1 MDFAKFNIK
10 IPSGATGSVKTICP
24 ACTPHSRKPA
34 NRNSKDLS
42 VNVAEGIWK
51 CHNCGWTGTA
61 KVKNEKVYVR
71 PTEISLPLSGK
82 TIAWFEGRGIK
93 AHTLKYFG
101 ITEKMEYMPQVSK
114 EMNCIIFPYKQNSS
128 WVNAKYRDGAKHF
141 KMVKDA
147 QLIIFNIDAITGKN
161 RALITEGEIDAMSV
175 HEVGFNEVC
184 SVPNGASKGN
194 AHLEYI
200 DNCWHSF
207 SDCEKIYIATD
218 SDEAGQMLKN
228 ELVRRLGRDRC
239 YQVSYPLGCKDF
251 NEVLVKFGGDMV
263 WKCINDSEP
272 FPVEGILT
280 LSDFEKEFDEVYQ
293 YGFKSG
299 LKIGFNEFDQHVNF
313 SGGQVSIWTGV
324 PNSGKSAFID
334 QVIIRLAEY
343 HRCKIGVCSFENLPV
358 IRHAANL
365 SQCYTGKPF
374 YGANKMD
381 MPNFN
386 DAKDFLKSYFFW
398 FKVSDEDCT
407 IEGILERMAMLVKTH
422 GINFGVIDPY
432 NYVESTR
439 AAGQTETEFISEFLS
454 KVCNFAKYHDI
465 HILIVAHPTK
475 IKKIQGSQNY
485 EIPTLY
491 DISGSAHWFN
501 KADLGFVVYREN
513 SSDIVSVYIQKVRFF
528 SNGKK
533 GKCDF
538 TYDVHT
544 GRYTPHGE
552 VEIVKQSKPP
562 DNPFRG
568 IKSSYPTSI
577 QDSKI
582 DLPF

>member
-1 MDFAKFNIK
+1 MDFSKFNIK

-42 VNVAEGIWK
+42 VNVIEGVWK

-61 KVKNEKVYVR
+61 KVRNEKVYVK
-71 PTEISLPLSGK
+71 PTEISLPLSSK
-82 TIAWFEGRGIK
+82 AISWFDGRGIK
-93 AHTLKYFG
+93 PHTLKYFG

-114 EMNCIIFPYKQNSS
+114 EMNCIIFPYRQNQT
-128 WVNAKYRDGAKHF
+128 WVNAKYRDAAKHF
-141 KMVKDA
+141 KLVKDA
-147 QLIIFNIDAITGKN
+147 QLIMFNIDAITGQK

-175 HEVGFNEVC
+175 HEVGFKEVC

-207 SDCEKIYIATD
+207 SDCEVIYIATD
-218 SDEAGQMLKN
+218 NDEAGQMLKN

-239 YQVSYPLGCKDF
+239 HQIEYPEGCKDF
-251 NEVLVKFGGDMV
+251 NEVLVKHGTDIV
-263 WKCINDSEP
+263 WSCINNAIP

-280 LSDFEKEFDEVYQ
+280 LGDFEKEFDDVYE

-299 LKIGFNEFDQHVNF
+299 LTVGFKDLDQHINF
-313 SGGQVSIWTGV
+313 SGGQVSIVSGV

-334 QVIIRLAEY
+334 QLLIRFAEY
-343 HRCKIGVCSFENLPV
+343 HKCKIGVCSFENLPV
-358 IRHAANL
+358 TRHAANL

-381 MPNFN
+381 RPNFN
-386 DAKDFLKSYFFW
+386 DAKDFLKTYFFW

-439 AAGQTETEFISEFLS
+439 GAGQTETEFISEFLT

-465 HILIVAHPTK
+465 HIFIVAHPTK

-501 KADLGFVVYREN
+501 KADLGIVVYREN
-513 SSDIVSVYIQKVRFF
+513 TSDITSIYIQKVRFF
-528 SNGKK
+528 ANGKK

-538 TYDVHT
+538 NYDVYT
-544 GRYTPHGE
+544 GRYTPHNEASELPVVTQPEKPYKGMPRNIPTSSE
-552 VEIVKQSKPP
+552 ESKQS
-562 DNPFRG
+562 
-568 IKSSYPTSI
+568 
-577 QDSKI
+577 
-582 DLPF
+582 LPF